1 MFDKEISQVIAQS
14 EIGADEEKDSKDQMR
29 AENVY
34 SIEYYHDLIRRVKDL
49 EN

>member
-14 EIGADEEKDSKDQMR
+14 EIAADEEKDSKDQMR

-34 SIEYYHDLIRRVKDL
+34 SIECYHDLIRRVKDL